1 VSAAVVGAA
10 CVFGA
15 LLLSGADDLA
25 GHGLALATGV
35 TIYVAATDLI
45 PEVNKEV
52 GHHLAFTVLG
62 GPALYLAAAWVLR
75 LLDLR

>member
-1 VSAAVVGAA
+1 M
-10 CVFGA
+10 
-15 LLLSGADDLA
+15 
-25 GHGLALATGV
+25 